1 MSKHDDDWPL
11 FDPFKFMIGCFKV
24 SFEIIKGF
32 LGIIKWI
39 VENLLL
45 RR

>member
-1 MSKHDDDWPL
+1 MSRRDDDWEL
-11 FDPFKFMIGCFKV
+11 FDPLKFTFGCFKV
-24 SFEIIKGF
+24 FF
-32 LGIIKWI
+32 GIIKWI

>member
-1 MSKHDDDWPL
+1 MSKRDDDWEPFDFNPL
-11 FDPFKFMIGCFKV
+11 QFMIGCVKV
-24 SFEIIKGF
+24 CF
-32 LGIIKWI
+32 GIIKWI

>member
-1 MSKHDDDWPL
+1 MAQRNDDGYDL
-11 FDPFKFMIGCFKV
+11 FDPLKFTIGCFKV
-24 SFEIIKGF
+24 LF
-32 LGIIKWI
+32 GIIKWI

>member
-1 MSKHDDDWPL
+1 MSKHDDDWEL

-24 SFEIIKGF
+24 LF
-32 LGIIKWI
+32 GIIKWI